1 METEANSAHLIGELL
16 LSVAL
21 VVEADDAG
29 ARGLAPELHDVEE
42 REVVEVA
49 HAGADLLQVRG
60 HQPHEELRHRGEV
73 PAAVCAARNAASPHS
88 NLKTP

>member
-42 REVVEVA
+42 REVVELA
-49 HAGADLLQVRG
+49 HAGVLKALALEDGVLER
-60 HQPHEELRHRGEV
+60 LRDVHG
-73 PAAVCAARNAASPHS
+73 A
-88 NLKTP
+88 T